1 MKTRTILPCA
11 LLIAAGALW
20 VTGVVGQDKPGDKAK
35 DAKPAAGTPD
45 QDEGMKRWME
55 ASTPAA
61 AHKVLDALVG
71 DWNVATKWWMD
82 PSAPPMETKGTT
94 SKKWILDGR
103 FVQED
108 FTGEMFGMPMTGHG
122 MTGYDNVKKQYNSFW
137 IDSSST
143 AMYTSLGVASA
154 DGKTLTFHGKMDDF
168 MTGEKDK
175 TIKFVIKIEGKSKHV
190 FEMYELPGGKEK
202 KIAEMTYTKK

>member
-1 MKTRTILPCA
+1 MKLLTLTSCAALAAALTLPNA
-11 LLIAAGALW
+11 LA
-20 VTGVVGQDKPGDKAK
+20 QDKAADKK
-35 DAKPAAGTPD
+35 NTESKPAAAPEPD
-45 QDEGMKRWME
+45 EATKRWLE

-61 AHKVLDALVG
+61 AHKVLDPLVG
-71 DWNVATKWWMD
+71 EWDVAAKWWMD

-94 SKKWILDGR
+94 TKKWILDGR

-108 FTGEMFGMPMTGHG
+108 YKGEMMGMPLVGHG

-143 AMYTSLGVASA
+143 AMYISLGKASA
-154 DGKTLTFHGKMDDF
+154 DGKTLTFHGKMDDV

-175 TIKFVIKIEGKSKHV
+175 PIKFVIKIEGQAKHV
-190 FEMYELPGGKEK
+190 FEMYDLGGGKEK
-202 KIAEMTYTKK
+202 KIAEQTYTRK

>member
-1 MKTRTILPCA
+1 MKLRTITSHIAVAAVLV
-11 LLIAAGALW
+11 LLNVLAQSKAAEKKSSDG
-20 VTGVVGQDKPGDKAK
+20 
-35 DAKPAAGTPD
+35 KPAAGAPD
-45 QDEGMKRWME
+45 QDEATKRWME
-55 ASTPAA
+55 AATPAA

-82 PSAPPMETKGTT
+82 PSSPPMETKGTT

-108 FTGEMFGMPMTGHG
+108 FTGEMMGMPMTGHG
-122 MTGYDNVKKQYNSFW
+122 MTGYDNLKKQYNSFW

-143 AMYTSLGVASA
+143 AMYTSLGTASA
-154 DGKTLTFHGKMDDF
+154 DAKTLTFHGKMDDV

-175 TIKFVIKIEGKSKHV
+175 TIKFVIRIEGKAKHV

-202 KIAEMTYTKK
+202 KIAEMTYTRK